1 MNNVTVRKT
10 IARLSSA
17 CFRRSPPIDAA
28 PARPM
33 PLNAQAITERSR
45 EASIAAFTAFRTAS
59 LALCGALATMLCAS
73 SFAQDAKPTSTSPA
87 PNSAGAE
94 TTMKAVRIH
103 EYGGVDVLKYED
115 APRPA
120 PSTGELLVRVYAAGV
135 NPVDD
140 KVRSGAF
147 SAFTNFKMP
156 MILGWDVSGV
166 VEQVGK
172 DVTKFKAGDPIFA
185 YMDVKQPGAYAEY
198 AIVRETDACPK
209 PTKLTYVEAA
219 GVPLAATTAWQAL
232 VDTAKIEPG
241 QTVLIHGGAGG
252 VGHFAIQIAKAR
264 GAKVI
269 ATGSAKSLAF
279 MRQLG
284 ASISIDYT
292 AAKFEDFA
300 QGVDVVLDTVGGD
313 TQTRSFNVLKKGG
326 ILVSIVQPPSQELAK
341 EKEVRAVIFLAHPDG
356 AELAEISKLIQ
367 TDKLKPTVSKTF
379 PLSDAAKAH
388 EQIET
393 KHTKGKV
400 VLEVTRAQAPPA
412 PK

>member
-1 MNNVTVRKT
+1 MNNITVRKT
-10 IARLSSA
+10 IARLSRS
-17 CFRRSPPIDAA
+17 CFRRWSPNDTA

-33 PLNAQAITERSR
+33 PLNAQAIAEPSH
-45 EASIAAFTAFRTAS
+45 EASIAAFTASRAAS

-73 SFAQDAKPTSTSPA
+73 MFAQDAKPIATSPA
-87 PNSAGAE
+87 PNPAGAG

-103 EYGGVDVLKYED
+103 EYGGIDVLKYED
-115 APRPA
+115 APRPTPGA
-120 PSTGELLVRVYAAGV
+120 GELLVRVYAAGV

-147 SAFTNFKMP
+147 SAFTKFPMP
-156 MILGWDVSGV
+156 LILGWDVSGV

-172 DVTKFKAGDPIFA
+172 DVTKFKAGDAIFA
-185 YMDVKQPGAYAEY
+185 YMDIKQPGAYAEY
-198 AIVRETDACPK
+198 AIVHETDACPK

-232 VDTAKIEPG
+232 VDTAKIESG

-284 ASISIDYT
+284 ASVSIDYT
-292 AAKFEDFA
+292 AAKFEDFT
-300 QGVDVVLDTVGGD
+300 QGVDVVLDTIGGD

-326 ILVSIVQPPSQELAK
+326 ILVSIVQPPDQALAK
-341 EKEVRAVIFLAHPDG
+341 EKDVRAVIFLAHPDG

-367 TDKLKPTVSKTF
+367 TDKLRPTVSKTF

-400 VLEVTRAQAPPA
+400 VLEVMRAPTAA
-412 PK
+412 TPK